1 MQNHVKL
8 EVSLEVI
15 NNEIATNMKKLNI
28 AHNYNEIQKLK
39 KQLKN
44 FLKLKEQAYMGDR
57 NAIEKILNLRKED
70 N

>member
-28 AHNYNEIQKLK
+28 AQKTRK
-39 KQLKN
+39 DAVWGQEN
-44 FLKLKEQAYMGDR
+44 D
-57 NAIEKILNLRKED
+57 NLAAR
-70 N
+70 

>member
-28 AHNYNEIQKLK
+28 AHIWV
-39 KQLKN
+39 
-44 FLKLKEQAYMGDR
+44 
-57 NAIEKILNLRKED
+57 IEMQ
-70 N
+70 

>member
-28 AHNYNEIQKLK
+28 AHNYNEIQKLEK
-39 KQLKN
+39 
-44 FLKLKEQAYMGDR
+44 KLKEQAYMGDR

>member
-28 AHNYNEIQKLK
+28 AQI
-39 KQLKN
+39 
-44 FLKLKEQAYMGDR
+44 
-57 NAIEKILNLRKED
+57 
-70 N
+70 

>member
-28 AHNYNEIQKLK
+28 GCFVNKIPDK
-39 KQLKN
+39 KEGN
-44 FLKLKEQAYMGDR
+44 
-57 NAIEKILNLRKED
+57 
-70 N
+70 